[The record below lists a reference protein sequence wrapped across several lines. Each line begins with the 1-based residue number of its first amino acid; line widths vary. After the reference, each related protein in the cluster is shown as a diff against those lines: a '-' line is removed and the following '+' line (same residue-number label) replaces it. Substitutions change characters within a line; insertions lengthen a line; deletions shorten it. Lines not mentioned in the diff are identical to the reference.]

1 METPITGVRPML
13 IKAWDRSLEKGEA
26 RVGPLRIPTNQPTTG
41 ECQRIQTDW
50 SWCVSMVCILIYN
63 TI

>member
-26 RVGPLRIPTNQPTTG
+26 WVGHLRVATNHG
-41 ECQRIQTDW
+41 GMSE
-50 SWCVSMVCILIYN
+50 N
-63 TI
+63 AN